1 MRVKLLHSVLLKT
14 PLTFPTLVTCEP
26 VEFIDLL
33 SGFILSEQTTVEEL
47 QMGDLR
53 PLLMTLLWVLP
64 DVSYSIVS
72 HYVDTHEPYFSLKD
86 NLSLKGIASLSAVR
100 PGTYLSP
107 VLWDSFFLVS
117 PGLEGK

>member
-1 MRVKLLHSVLLKT
+1 MRVKFLRSILLKT

-26 VEFIDLL
+26 VEFRDLL

-53 PLLMTLLWVLP
+53 PPLMTLLWDLP

-72 HYVDTHEPYFSLKD
+72 HYLDTHEPYFSLK
-86 NLSLKGIASLSAVR
+86 GIASSSAVR
-100 PGTYLSP
+100 PGTYLSL

-117 PGLEGK
+117 LGLAGK